1 MEPPPAHAV
10 ALHVGAEGGEDR
22 ALRCWADGWT
32 AVVSPKRG
40 EEPGRFG
47 NEISGVLTGAL
58 GIIELFR
65 SAVLDDKRAGR
76 RTQRLSALTP
86 GAAALGEIELD
97 YLPAEIWLLGLGNL
111 GQASLWTIGLLPY
124 ADTGAVTLVLQDT
137 DTAGAENLQVQILT
151 KPAWLGLMKT
161 RSCAAWVEA
170 LGFRTRIIEHRFNDL
185 SKHAVGEPGL
195 ALVGVDNLEARR
207 AAANAHFDL
216 LIDAG
221 LGASAS
227 EVFDIRLHAFPG
239 SRTSEQAWPAI
250 ETAAAPSLVPGLA
263 ELVEQGLLDRCG
275 AVTIAGR
282 SLGVPSTAVAAAAI
296 QVAQACCAV
305 AQGAIAT

>member
-1 MEPPPAHAV
+1 
-10 ALHVGAEGGEDR
+10 
-22 ALRCWADGWT
+22 
-32 AVVSPKRG
+32 
-40 EEPGRFG
+40 
-47 NEISGVLTGAL
+47 
-58 GIIELFR
+58 
-65 SAVLDDKRAGR
+65 
-76 RTQRLSALTP
+76 
-86 GAAALGEIELD
+86 
-97 YLPAEIWLLGLGNL
+97 
-111 GQASLWTIGLLPY
+111 
-124 ADTGAVTLVLQDT
+124 
-137 DTAGAENLQVQILT
+137 
-151 KPAWLGLMKT
+151 MKT

-170 LGFRTRIIEHRFNDL
+170 LGFRTRIIEQRFNDL

-239 SRTSEQAWPAI
+239 SRTSEQTWPAI

-305 AQGAIAT
+305 AQGRYCDLVDVSLVDCRRATRREFSPSRAGSLPFVRARRAL

>member
-1 MEPPPAHAV
+1 MTIAIADDRLAHLLMRGDAGVGYDAARRRLDRAALVLSAGSCADSAWGQAALLTIAECGVRMFPGGVYLGQSFDNEIIVGHRPRAPLHRYLREAGCRMEPPPAHAV

-124 ADTGAVTLVLQDT
+124 ADTGAVTLVLQ
-137 DTAGAENLQVQILT
+137 
-151 KPAWLGLMKT
+151 
-161 RSCAAWVEA
+161 
-170 LGFRTRIIEHRFNDL
+170 TRIRPVPKTSRSRF
-185 SKHAVGEPGL
+185 
-195 ALVGVDNLEARR
+195 
-207 AAANAHFDL
+207 
-216 LIDAG
+216 
-221 LGASAS
+221 
-227 EVFDIRLHAFPG
+227 
-239 SRTSEQAWPAI
+239 
-250 ETAAAPSLVPGLA
+250 
-263 ELVEQGLLDRCG
+263 
-275 AVTIAGR
+275 
-282 SLGVPSTAVAAAAI
+282 
-296 QVAQACCAV
+296 
-305 AQGAIAT
+305 